1 MKAEQCGRILPM
13 TDYYKRAQKT
23 FDTEINALV
32 QLRDRLDHQF
42 DDVVEKILTL
52 NGRIVFIGIGKSGI
66 IGDKISASFSSIG
79 IPSFSI
85 DAGVAYHGDLG
96 RVAKDDLAIFI
107 SNSGE
112 TQEVIQAMLALQNI
126 HHDKLV
132 MVAMT
137 GNPTSTLA
145 KNVQFV
151 LNIGNAKEAD
161 VTGMAPTT
169 STTATLVLGD
179 ALLVALEEAL
189 GFSKEKFALYHPGGS
204 IGKMLLQ
211 RIKHVMHQ
219 KIPYVHE
226 DTPINDVIYRI
237 SDYGI
242 GITLVKSNNDEVIG
256 IVTDG
261 DIRKKFLGISG
272 VKGSVAKDYMTYGFI
287 SVNENDRNRDA
298 WRKMANHNISNLVV
312 LNDIG
317 TVVGI
322 VTIHDVLE

>member
-1 MKAEQCGRILPM
+1 M
-13 TDYYKRAQKT
+13 TDYYKSAQKT
-23 FDTEINALV
+23 FSTEIAALEK
-32 QLRDRLDHQF
+32 LRDSLDEQF
-42 DDVVEKILTL
+42 DAVVEEILAL

-66 IGDKISASFSSIG
+66 IGDKISASLSSIG

-96 RVAKDDLAIFI
+96 RVAKDDLAIFV

-112 TQEVIQAMLALQNI
+112 TQEVIQAMLALQHI
-126 HHDKLV
+126 HQDQLAT
-132 MVAMT
+132 VAMT
-137 GNPTSTLA
+137 GNPNSTLG

-151 LNIGNAKEAD
+151 LNIGNASEAD

-179 ALLVALEEAL
+179 ALLVALEEAIA
-189 GFSKEKFALYHPGGS
+189 FSKEKFALYHPGGS

-211 RIKHVMHQ
+211 RIKHIMHS

-242 GITLVKSNNDEVIG
+242 GITLVKSSSDDVIG

-261 DIRKKFLGISG
+261 DIRKKFLDISG

-287 SVNENDRNRDA
+287 SVNENERNRDA

-312 LNDIG
+312 LNDTG
-317 TVVGI
+317 EVVGI